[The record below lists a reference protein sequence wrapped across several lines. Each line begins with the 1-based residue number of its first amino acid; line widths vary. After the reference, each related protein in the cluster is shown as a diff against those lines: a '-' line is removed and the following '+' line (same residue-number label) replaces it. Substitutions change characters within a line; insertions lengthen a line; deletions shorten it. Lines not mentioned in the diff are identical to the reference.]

1 MHDTYSKVALSI
13 TIQAK
18 LGERSL
24 RPVQAAAMGG
34 VCELELRGLA
44 SPHFSLG
51 IIHGIEAGRLCSCK
65 DLRRVLVGETAT
77 QLQH

>member
-1 MHDTYSKVALSI
+1 
-13 TIQAK
+13 
-18 LGERSL
+18 
-24 RPVQAAAMGG
+24 MGG
-34 VCELELRGLA
+34 VCELELCGLA